1 MSLHSSAVSLF
12 RVNKSMFFLFK
23 FSRGAIFTSLI
34 VQFLV
39 WPDRGSNKQSTVIDG
54 SDHYITE
61 TVHKQFVF
69 AQIASV
75 QQYFLQNI

>member
-1 MSLHSSAVSLF
+1 MSLHSSALSLF
-12 RVNKSMFFLFK
+12 RVNKSMYFLFK
-23 FSRGAIFTSLI
+23 FSRGALFTSPI

-39 WPDRGSNKQSTVIDG
+39 LIDRGSNKQFTVIDG

-75 QQYFLQNI
+75 QQYFVQNI